1 MTKAPTGM
9 FYFVCL
15 VCKAPQNP
23 MKNLFFLFKVISQ
36 TWLGAVTLWTK
47 AHVAYNDEKYKLFLK
62 TFQFYTKMCFFVSVP
77 GLRCW
82 T

>member
-23 MKNLFFLFKVISQ
+23 MKNFFFFLFKVMSQ
-36 TWLGAVTLWTK
+36 TWLGAITLWTK
-47 AHVAYNDEKYKLFLK
+47 AHVAYNDEK
-62 TFQFYTKMCFFVSVP
+62 
-77 GLRCW
+77 
-82 T
+82 